1 MTVGRGRVFTLVVFC
16 ALLASA
22 PANAQVPPDPEP
34 VIAAGVT
41 VAGVDVGGLTAAEA
55 RAAVQA
61 FFARPLNLR
70 LGTERTS
77 VRPTRFGARARI
89 PLAISAALSAPADR
103 ALRLRVVVS
112 GPALRA
118 WVARKARVFHR
129 KPVNARIILRGSKPR
144 IVAARLGRKLVKPE
158 ARTRI
163 RAALLAHR
171 RALRLQVRSI
181 RPAITP
187 RKVGPAI
194 VVRRGSRRLVLYRGS
209 KPGKMRAVR
218 TFPVAVGQP
227 AWPTPLGSFAI
238 RTMTRNPW
246 WYPPDQPW
254 AEGAQPIPPGP
265 GNPLGTRWMGVGG
278 GVGIHGTYN
287 SGSVGT
293 AASHGCIRM
302 HISSSEWL
310 FERVR
315 IGTPVYIIGS

>member
-1 MTVGRGRVFTLVVFC
+1 MVLF

-22 PANAQVPPDPEP
+22 PANAQVPPDPDP
-34 VIAAGVT
+34 VIAANVT

-55 RAAVQA
+55 TAAVQA

-77 VRPTRFGARARI
+77 VRPPRFGAQARI
-89 PLAISAALSAPADR
+89 AVAISAALAAPAGA
-103 ALRLRVVVS
+103 ALPLRVVVS
-112 GPALRA
+112 SPTLRA

-129 KPVNARIILRGSKPR
+129 KPVSAQIVLRGSKPR
-144 IVAARLGRKLVKPE
+144 IVAARLGRLLVKPE
-158 ARTRI
+158 ARTRL

-171 RALRLQVRSI
+171 RAVPLQVRPI

-194 VVRRGSRRLVLYRGS
+194 VVRRGSRRLLLYRGS
-209 KPGKMRAVR
+209 KPGRMRVVAS
-218 TFPVAVGQP
+218 FPVAVGQS
-227 AWPTPLGSFAI
+227 AYPTPLGSFRI

-246 WYPPDQPW
+246 WYPPDRPW
-254 AEGAQPIPPGP
+254 AEGAEPVPPGP

-315 IGTPVYIIGS
+315 IGTPVFIIAS